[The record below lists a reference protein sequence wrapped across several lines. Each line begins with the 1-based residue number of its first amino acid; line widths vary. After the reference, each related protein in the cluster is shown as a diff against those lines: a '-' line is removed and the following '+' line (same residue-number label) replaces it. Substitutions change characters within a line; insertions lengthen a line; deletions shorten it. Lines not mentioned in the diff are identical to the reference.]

1 MYQIEID
8 FENNNNSGLQT
19 KCSECLYDNE
29 CKDAQ
34 KQENEAKNEKDCKRY
49 KHNDLPF

>member
-1 MYQIEID
+1 MNQIKID
-8 FENNNNSGLQT
+8 FNDNLGVQT

-29 CKDAQ
+29 CKAAQ
-34 KQENEAKNEKDCKRY
+34 KQQNKDKNEMDCVNY